1 MLSADTF
8 RSVVGRFASSI
19 TIVTAVDEHGTDHG
33 MTATAFSSV
42 SLVPPLI
49 QVCIDQSATMHAVLE
64 RASHFAVNF
73 LASEQEE
80 LSRRFGSGEPQR
92 GGLAEEVRFD
102 GVGYGRGVTGAVLL
116 NDALAHLECRVHARH
131 VAGDHT
137 IVVGEVEVATAHDGR
152 PLIYYRG
159 GYTQLER

>member
-1 MLSADTF
+1 MLSPDIF
-8 RSVVGRFASSI
+8 RSVLGRFASGV
-19 TIVTAVDEHGTDHG
+19 TIVTALDDTGVDHG
-33 MTATAFSSV
+33 MTATAVCSV

-49 QVCIDQSATMHAVLE
+49 LVCVDETTTMHRILE
-64 RASHFAVNF
+64 RATHFAVNL

-92 GGLAEEVRFD
+92 GGIPEEVRFE
-102 GVGYGRGVTGAVLL
+102 GVGYARAVSGAALL
-116 NDALAHLECRVHARH
+116 NDALAHVECRVYARH
-131 VAGDHT
+131 PAGDHM
-137 IVVGEVEVATAHDGR
+137 IVVGEVEIAMVHDAR

>member
-1 MLSADTF
+1 MLSPDIF
-8 RSVVGRFASSI
+8 RSVVGRFASGV
-19 TIVTAVDEHGTDHG
+19 TIVTALDDLGTDHG
-33 MTATAFSSV
+33 MTATAFCSV

-49 QVCIDQSATMHAVLE
+49 LVCIDQTTTMHHVLG
-64 RASHFAVNF
+64 RATHFAVNF

-92 GGLAEEVRFD
+92 GGIPEEVRFD
-102 GVGYGRGVTGAVLL
+102 GVGYTRAVSGAVLL
-116 NDALAHLECRVHARH
+116 NDALAHMECRVHARH
-131 VAGDHT
+131 LAGDHT
-137 IVVGEVEVATAHDGR
+137 IIVGEVEIAMAHDAR

>member
-8 RSVVGRFASSI
+8 RSVIGRFASGI
-19 TIVTAVDEHGTDHG
+19 TIITVVDEDGTDHG
-33 MTATAFSSV
+33 MTATAFCSV
-42 SLVPPLI
+42 SLAPPLI
-49 QVCIDQSATMHAVLE
+49 LVCVDETATMHRVIE
-64 RASHFAVNF
+64 RATHFGVSF
-73 LASEQEE
+73 LASGQEE

-92 GGLAEEVRFD
+92 GGIPEEDRFE
-102 GVGYGRGVTGAVLL
+102 GVGYSRAVSGAVLL

-131 VAGDHT
+131 AAGDHV
-137 IVVGEVEVATAHDGR
+137 IVVGEVESAVAHDER